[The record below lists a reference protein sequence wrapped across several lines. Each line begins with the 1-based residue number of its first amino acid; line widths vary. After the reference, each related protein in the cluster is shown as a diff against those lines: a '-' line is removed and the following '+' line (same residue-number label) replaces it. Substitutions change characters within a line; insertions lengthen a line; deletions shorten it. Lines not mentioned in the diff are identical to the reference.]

1 MHRISDAFGELIL
14 VSRCQNVLDAVTE
27 MIVPDAVSLPRTDVV
42 NIRNVAAHFDDF
54 HCGDLLMIQMP
65 NMRPDELPRF
75 RAMMPVKG
83 IDASGFHQSMKV
95 SKGTDLKTDEISVL
109 KMLADESSF

>member
-42 NIRNVAAHFDDF
+42 DIGDVATDLDDF
-54 HCGDLLMIQMP
+54 HGGNLLMVKMP
-65 NMRPDELPRF
+65 DMRSDELPSLGP
-75 RAMMPVKG
+75 MMSVKG
-83 IDASGFHQSMKV
+83 IDATRFHQSM
-95 SKGTDLKTDEISVL
+95 EISKRADL
-109 KMLADESSF
+109 EADEV

>member
-1 MHRISDAFGELIL
+1 MHRISDALGELIL

-65 NMRPDELPRF
+65 NVRPDELPRF
-75 RAMMPVKG
+75 GSMMPVKG
-83 IDASGFHQSMKV
+83 IDASGFHQSMEI
-95 SKGTDLKTDEISVL
+95 SKGADLKTDEVCVP
-109 KMLADESSF
+109 KMLADEPSF